1 MIHPFRRPP
10 TLALLIVALAAGL
23 IWGLVIGRELGPAQ
37 PATAAPTATAVATPT
52 GEFVIE
58 PGGRFQPELEP
69 PPPGAEP
76 PADPRLSV
84 RVDIRDGQTG
94 RPVRGNV
101 WMSLY
106 IGDTREDQLVLE
118 NTSLVEVRLP
128 PGDAAEAVF
137 ISVIAQGYEPWS
149 IGVRRLVKPPMCL
162 SQGTYAQIKPPA
174 IGQLISTCGAYTR
187 HYQRRRTER
196 RS

>member
-1 MIHPFRRPP
+1 MTNFFRRPP
-10 TLALLIVALAAGL
+10 MLALIIVALAGGL

-37 PATAAPTATAVATPT
+37 PATATPVATPT

-58 PGGRFQPELEP
+58 PGGRFAPELEP
-69 PPPGAEP
+69 PPADATP

-106 IGDTREDQLVLE
+106 VGDEREDQLILE

-137 ISVIAQGYEPWS
+137 ISVIAAGYQPWS
-149 IGVRRLVKPPMCL
+149 IGVRHKVQFDRLMPLDVKL
-162 SQGTYAQIKPPA
+162 
-174 IGQLISTCGAYTR
+174 
-187 HYQRRRTER
+187 QRVKQDGG
-196 RS
+196 SG